1 MLQVKWLKTFSC
13 FYAVE
18 NIIYFNEDSG
28 DSVFDYNEVDI
39 VNIDLNN
46 ISLDD
51 SFDEEDP
58 NNIIPI
64 RVLAWHTKFEKSI

>member
-64 RVLAWHTKFEKSI
+64 RILAWHTKFEKSK

>member
-1 MLQVKWLKTFSC
+1 M
-13 FYAVE
+13 
-18 NIIYFNEDSG
+18 
-28 DSVFDYNEVDI
+28 DI

>member
-1 MLQVKWLKTFSC
+1 MKWILLILILT
-13 FYAVE
+13 
-18 NIIYFNEDSG
+18 
-28 DSVFDYNEVDI
+28 
-39 VNIDLNN
+39 

-64 RVLAWHTKFEKSI
+64 RILAWHTKFEKSK

>member
-1 MLQVKWLKTFSC
+1 MLQVKWLKIFPA
-13 FYAVE
+13 FYADE